1 MEQPI
6 DIVRSSLPAAE
17 HLVLEGVDEI
27 ESGVMVRVRA
37 KETPRCPACSSSQVS
52 YHSCYDRT
60 MRDLPWQGKPV
71 RIRLR
76 ARRFRCQN
84 ASCGRKIFAERLPEV
99 AAPRA
104 RETVRLCEVIGLV
117 GYALGGLPGSRILSR
132 LGMPRSD
139 DTVLRR
145 IKTHGRGRK
154 EPKVRALGVDEWAWR
169 KQQNY
174 GTMLMDLEQRRVI
187 DLLAVRSAA
196 SFADWLRTHPG
207 VEVITRDRSGLYA
220 DGGWQGAPAAV
231 QITDRYHL
239 MSNLVEAVERD
250 IQQLQGKARAA
261 LAKQATTER
270 RKGKKLTLIE
280 ARRQRCRQ
288 ARYER
293 YQAVVELGRQGYTQV
308 AIAERMG
315 LGADTVA
322 RWLSAPGFPERQ
334 IRSDRHRDQAR
345 YLQDQER
352 GMLAAQ

>member
-1 MEQPI
+1 MGQPI

-60 MRDLPWQGKPV
+60 IRDLPWQGKPV

-139 DTVLRR
+139 DTGISKRMGASGETLSEC
-145 IKTHGRGRK
+145 RGR
-154 EPKVRALGVDEWAWR
+154 
-169 KQQNY
+169 
-174 GTMLMDLEQRRVI
+174 
-187 DLLAVRSAA
+187 LLC
-196 SFADWLRTHPG
+196 
-207 VEVITRDRSGLYA
+207 
-220 DGGWQGAPAAV
+220 
-231 QITDRYHL
+231 
-239 MSNLVEAVERD
+239 
-250 IQQLQGKARAA
+250 
-261 LAKQATTER
+261 LAT
-270 RKGKKLTLIE
+270 
-280 ARRQRCRQ
+280 
-288 ARYER
+288 
-293 YQAVVELGRQGYTQV
+293 
-308 AIAERMG
+308 
-315 LGADTVA
+315 
-322 RWLSAPGFPERQ
+322 
-334 IRSDRHRDQAR
+334 
-345 YLQDQER
+345 
-352 GMLAAQ
+352 